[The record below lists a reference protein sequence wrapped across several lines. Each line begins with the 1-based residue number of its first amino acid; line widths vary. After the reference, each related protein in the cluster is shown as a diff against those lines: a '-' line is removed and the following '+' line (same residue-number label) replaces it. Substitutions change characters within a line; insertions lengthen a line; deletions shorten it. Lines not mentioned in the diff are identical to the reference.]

1 MTSSRRDLGDFQT
14 PVELAAGVLSAVG
27 YSGNKFP
34 RVLEPTCGRGNF
46 LVAAS
51 ASAPSPAQMH
61 GIEVQPVH
69 AADARDALASSG
81 VPTTIEVGDI
91 FTYDLASIAWHTDG
105 QLIVVGNPPWVTL
118 SELSA
123 LSSTNVPPRRNI
135 RRASGI
141 SAMTGDS
148 NFDIAEY
155 IWIRLL
161 VELRDQDPT
170 IVLLCKTSVARRILT
185 LAHSLCLP
193 LAESKLWRIDAKA
206 HFGVAADACAL
217 MMRLEHGMS
226 EFDCEVYASL
236 DALTPESVMSVI
248 DGELVARADRYL
260 AVAALDG
267 RSPETWRS
275 GVKHDLAAV
284 MELKVD
290 GEKLRNGLNEVVD
303 VEPEFV
309 YPLLKSSDLN
319 ADRSP
324 GSRRVLV
331 TQKRLQG
338 GTDEL
343 RAVAPRL
350 WAYLSAHATDFA
362 NRKSSVY
369 RGRSQFAMFGI
380 GDYTFAPY
388 KIAIAGL
395 YKSPRF
401 RLLAPVDE
409 YPVIVD
415 DTCYFLPFDTRADA
429 LIVLA
434 LLRSRPAVDLLESL
448 FFPDSK
454 RPVTKKLLT
463 RLDLA
468 SLADIVDDET
478 ITQAALEAGT
488 EGVDA
493 DQLRDALS
501 ALRQKW
507 AGEPQLDLV

>member
-14 PVELAAGVLSAVG
+14 PVELAAEVLSAVG
-27 YSGNKFP
+27 YSGERFP

-51 ASAPSPAQMH
+51 ASEPPPAQLH

-69 AADARDALASSG
+69 ADEARASLAGSG

-91 FTYDLASIAWHTDG
+91 FTYDLARIAWHADG

-123 LSSTNVPPRRNI
+123 LSSTNVPARRNI
-135 RRASGI
+135 RGVSGI

-155 IWIRLL
+155 IWMRLL
-161 VELRDQDPT
+161 VELRDEDPT
-170 IVLLCKTSVARRILT
+170 IVLLCKTSVARRALT
-185 LAHSLCLP
+185 LAHALCLP
-193 LAESKLWRIDAKA
+193 LAESKLWRIDAKK

-217 MMRLEHGMS
+217 MMRLEQGMS
-226 EFDCEVYASL
+226 EFTCEVYPTLS
-236 DALTPESVMSVI
+236 ALKPETVMGVI

-290 GEKLRNGLNEVVD
+290 GEKLRNGLDEIVD

-319 ADRSP
+319 ADRAP
-324 GSRRVLV
+324 GSRRVLI
-331 TQKRLQG
+331 TQKRLQE
-338 GTDEL
+338 GTNEL
-343 RAVAPRL
+343 REIAPRL
-350 WAYLSAHATDFA
+350 WAYLSAHAASFA
-362 NRKSSVY
+362 SRKSSVY

-388 KIAIAGL
+388 KIAISGL
-395 YKSPRF
+395 YKTPRF

-409 YPVIVD
+409 RPVIVD
-415 DTCYFLPFDTRADA
+415 DTCYFLPFDTRAEA
-429 LIVLA
+429 LVVLA
-434 LLRSRPAVDLLESL
+434 LLQSRPAVDLLESL
-448 FFPDSK
+448 FFPDAK

-468 SLADIVDDET
+468 SLADIVGDEAVA
-478 ITQAALEAGT
+478 QAAQEACAD
-488 EGVDA
+488 EVDA
-493 DQLRDALS
+493 DQLRDALG
-501 ALRQKW
+501 ALRRKW
-507 AGEPQLDLV
+507 AGEPQLVLV